1 MKGCGVVVDLGIRG
15 EHAAALSRYQKRA
28 YRALRRETFRGPSE
42 DYGLATDALRL
53 LELRKK

>member
-1 MKGCGVVVDLGIRG
+1 M
-15 EHAAALSRYQKRA
+15 ALSSISA
-28 YRALRRETFRGPSE
+28 YVANMRRPYPDIRKGSTRALRRETFRGPSE